1 MNDDIEFMRD
11 DKGRESAGNVKSI
24 RLWDKSMDDHEVAG
38 ECGCLLP
45 VVSEIKCE
53 KTIVLSPT
61 YKQVPRPPARRIG
74 RQLAR

>member
-1 MNDDIEFMRD
+1 M
-11 DKGRESAGNVKSI
+11 
-24 RLWDKSMDDHEVAG
+24 AG

-61 YKQVPRPPARRIG
+61 YKQVKIRAVTEKFISVREG
-74 RQLAR
+74 CEVAEKGLGTVM